1 MTERADLSG
10 HWVGHYSQHGV
21 NHPISAD
28 ITQAGPLLAGHMRD
42 SDTVSEK
49 SVFETALDAG
59 LPPGADEQIESSLR
73 TLFPD
78 ARGAP
83 VRVTSRLPSD
93 SSLEGH
99 VRGRTVSFRKT
110 YQGEHFVGYRV
121 GGQQFGLT
129 VEQHAVHYRGEVSA
143 DGASL
148 EGRWW
153 IDPAPAAHVVRTEG
167 NFELRR
173 VPG

>member
-1 MTERADLSG
+1 MARDMDLSG
-10 HWVGHYSQHGV
+10 AWAGHYYQTGTA
-21 NHPISAD
+21 HPIRMDLVQEGDRLRGS
-28 ITQAGPLLAGHMRD
+28 MRD
-42 SDTVSEK
+42 SDTESEK
-49 SVFETALDAG
+49 SVFEAALDAG
-59 LPPGADEQIESSLR
+59 LQPGADEQIVASLR
-73 TLFPD
+73 ELFPEERD
-78 ARGAP
+78 APIRA
-83 VRVTSRLPSD
+83 TSRLPAL
-93 SSLEGH
+93 SLIEGTA
-99 VRGRTVSFRKT
+99 RGRQVEFTKT